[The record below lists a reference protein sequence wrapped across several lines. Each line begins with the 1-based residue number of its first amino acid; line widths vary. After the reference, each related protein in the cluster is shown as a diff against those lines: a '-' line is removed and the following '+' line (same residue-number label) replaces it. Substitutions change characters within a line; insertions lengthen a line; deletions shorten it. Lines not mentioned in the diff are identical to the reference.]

1 MTKLTING
9 KKICYS
15 YSERETFLTLD
26 SLIHANG
33 FRPGQVLVKIND
45 LHIPIKNYSNTIL
58 QDSDNVEV
66 VSLLAG
72 G

>member
-9 KKICYS
+9 KKTCS
-15 YSERETFLTLD
+15 PYSELDTPLTLD
-26 SLIHANG
+26 SLIHASG

-45 LHIPIKNYSNTIL
+45 MLIPMKNYSNTIL
-58 QDSDNVEV
+58 QESDNVEV